1 MGVTNRMSTASTAQ
15 QQEVFSVVTSFIKQT
30 FLLWSDEVSIAYDS
44 SLMEGGIVDSTSILE
59 LISFLESQFGIKI
72 EDHEF
77 SPENLDT
84 LRNITEYVLRKTNGS
99 K

>member
-1 MGVTNRMSTASTAQ
+1 MSAASKARELEITAG
-15 QQEVFSVVTSFIKQT
+15 VTSFIKQN
-30 FLLWSDEVSIAYDS
+30 FLFWSDEVALGYDS

>member
-1 MGVTNRMSTASTAQ
+1 MIASSEARKLEITAS
-15 QQEVFSVVTSFIKQT
+15 VTSFIKQN
-30 FLLWSDEVSIAYDS
+30 FLFWSDEVVLGYDS

-59 LISFLESQFGIKI
+59 LVSFLESQFGIKI

-77 SPENLDT
+77 IPENLDT
-84 LRNITEYVLRKTNGS
+84 LQNITEYVLRKTNGS